1 MVANDED
8 VTCVCT
14 SKVTDMRDLF
24 KDTNRFNQDI
34 SSWDTSNVTDMGKC
48 FIMHLHLI
56 KI

>member
-14 SKVTDMRDLF
+14 SKVLIEICLKITSY
-24 KDTNRFNQDI
+24 FNQDI
-34 SSWDTSNVTDMGKC
+34 SSWDTSNVTNMILC
-48 FIMHLHLI
+48 FKKQLHLI